1 MGAPREELSRQPADN
16 KTKNNATAATM
27 GDKSIEQRGARS

>member
-1 MGAPREELSRQPADN
+1 MGAAREVLSRQPAGK